1 MNDNEETRSWKAI
14 QAENIYLHEQLDQAR
29 KTIAEMRVNEKLGT
43 YMVYE
48 GDVWKLHPARLL
60 RVQDKVQ

>member
-1 MNDNEETRSWKAI
+1 MNEETRSWKAI

-29 KTIAEMRVNEKLGT
+29 KTIAEMRANEKLGT

-48 GDVWKLHPARLL
+48 GDVWKLQPARLL